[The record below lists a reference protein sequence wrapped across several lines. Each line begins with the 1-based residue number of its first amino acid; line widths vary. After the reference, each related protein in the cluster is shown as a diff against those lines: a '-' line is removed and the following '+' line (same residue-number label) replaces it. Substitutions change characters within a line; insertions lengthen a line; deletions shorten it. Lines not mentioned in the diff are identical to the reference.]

1 MISIKWRVAHSPRAR
16 PEISS
21 VSLELERDIGNQ
33 IEHKSIA
40 TMLLYLDCCCFNR
53 PFDDLSQ
60 IRVRLEAEAVEWILE
75 ESRSGRF
82 TIVTSDY
89 LIQELLR
96 NPKPDHRVNTLAMT
110 EYAGLHAPL
119 MESVASRASQI
130 EGLAITGFDALHI
143 AAAEFAGCDYLVT
156 TDDRLLKKSQ
166 RHPGQLMVTLLNPI
180 DIILLP

>member
-1 MISIKWRVAHSPRAR
+1 M
-16 PEISS
+16 
-21 VSLELERDIGNQ
+21 Q
-33 IEHKSIA
+33 
-40 TMLLYLDCCCFNR
+40 LYLDCCCFNR

-96 NPKPDHRVNTLAMT
+96 NPKPDHRANPLAMT
-110 EYAGLHAPL
+110 DYAGLHVPVVD
-119 MESVASRASQI
+119 SIASRASTI
-130 EGLAITGFDALHI
+130 ESLGITGFDALHI
-143 AAAEFAGCDYLVT
+143 AAAEFAECDHLVT

-166 RHPGQLMVTLLNPI
+166 RHQSLLMVSLLNPI
-180 DIILLP
+180 DITSLP